1 MPVAA
6 VVLAENGRLKY
17 LDKIV
22 DTFGKIVSAARGE
35 VIATITTA
43 EVTWAAWRCCRVS
56 CLQSMCAAQCK
67 LRLECQVQAV
77 EVVRYVSPSLRA
89 AGSLHPAKPAS
100 WTKLPQSVRQQWCWT
115 SALHC
120 SFAR

>member
-1 MPVAA
+1 MPAAA

-43 EVTWAAWRCCRVS
+43 EVTWAAWMCCRV
-56 CLQSMCAAQCK
+56 CCPQSMCAAQTK
-67 LRLECQVQAV
+67 LHLGCQV
-77 EVVRYVSPSLRA
+77 ELLKGCA
-89 AGSLHPAKPAS
+89 A
-100 WTKLPQSVRQQWCWT
+100 
-115 SALHC
+115 
-120 SFAR
+120 